1 MSLNSVRFE
10 CTTLG
15 NKIGKLTKDKDGCY
29 IMPVGGLNVYN
40 SAGQYYVYEQA
51 KKLFEGSSQFMRRV
65 GRAVVRAEVGHPVRE
80 PGMSESDYARRILT
94 IRESNDCAFHKE
106 IWLDFDSV
114 KDEHG
119 KPVIAI
125 MSKVCPSGPHADML
139 ERAFNN
145 PGENVCFSIRAF
157 TPDYK
162 ERGIY
167 KRALDT
173 IVTFDYVNEPG
184 IAFADK
190 FNAPSLE
197 AEVLDTSKFTRST
210 IEAAIDEGKKSG
222 QAQESTLLTANE
234 LFASMGW
241 STPDVAPNYYNWK

>member
-80 PGMSESDYARRILT
+80 PGMSESDYVRRILT
-94 IRESNDCAFHKE
+94 IRESN
-106 IWLDFDSV
+106 
-114 KDEHG
+114 
-119 KPVIAI
+119 
-125 MSKVCPSGPHADML
+125 
-139 ERAFNN
+139 
-145 PGENVCFSIRAF
+145 VCFSIRAF
-157 TPDYK
+157 TTDYK

-241 STPDVAPNYYNWK
+241 STPDVTPNYYNWK